1 MSFSFLRRSRLPAR
15 VLLGMICCG
24 LAAPLAQ
31 AEMMKPGKWQ
41 VITTGDVERGGKSV
55 PIPTDTS
62 EICISEEQAR
72 QTTEP
77 PPAGDTGCTVET
89 VEKSAAK
96 LVTHITCGD
105 VTIDNTTTWSAQA
118 YESIIRT
125 TATEDGQP
133 VANNL
138 DAKGRYIGPC
148 AK

>member
-1 MSFSFLRRSRLPAR
+1 MGRKEIMCLIRAA
-15 VLLGMICCG
+15 LLGVICCG
-24 LAAPLAQ
+24 LAAPIA
-31 AEMMKPGKWQ
+31 AADMMTPGKWQ
-41 VITTGDVERGGKSV
+41 VITTGDVERGGKKV

-62 EICISEEQAR
+62 EICLSEEQAR
-72 QTTEP
+72 QTTEA

-89 VEKSAAK
+89 LEKTPSK

-105 VTIDNTTTWSAQA
+105 VTIDNTTTWTAKS
-118 YESIIRT
+118 YESVIRT

-138 DAKGRYIGPC
+138 DAKGRYMGAC